1 MVKKAVDSKKTSHKL
16 SFALETEWNFASF
29 FKGDD
34 DPQIEKEKARIEEEG
49 RKFINKW
56 KDRQDYLE
64 EPRILAE
71 ALKEYEQWKRFTGLD
86 GKVGFYFSLRQAL
99 DEANP
104 ELKAK
109 IQKID
114 DFANKILNDIQFFN
128 LRLGKI
134 SQEKQAEFLASQD
147 LVPYKHHLERIFI
160 KAKYQLSE
168 AEEKIMN
175 LKASSAYSAWVQM
188 VSGLLSKEER
198 EVVDED
204 GKRKKKS
211 FEEIMNLT
219 QYGKTSKIRDGAA
232 KVFNQILLDHSDAA
246 EAEMNAII
254 NDKKIDDELRGLPKP
269 ETARHLRDD
278 IDSEVVESM
287 IQAVSS
293 RNDIP
298 RKFYE
303 FKAKLLKLPKL
314 KYNERNLPYGKIDKK
329 YSYEDAVS
337 LTYDVFSK
345 LDSEFAEVLKH
356 LSENGQ
362 IDVYPRKGKGGGAF
376 CAHDLLVSPTYVL
389 LNFAG
394 KFRDV
399 STIAHEFG
407 HAINYELM
415 KEKQNAINFGTTLST
430 AEVASTFMEDFVFEE
445 LMQKSSEEERL
456 ALQIMKLNDDVST
469 IFRQVAFYQFE
480 QELHAK
486 VREKG
491 YLSKEEIGVIFQK
504 HMADYMGSA
513 VEQTKGSENWW
524 IYVSHFRRFFYV
536 YSYASGLLISKSL
549 QAAVK
554 RDHHFIG
561 KVKEFLTAG
570 MSESPKNIFAK
581 MDIGITDKKF
591 WEKGI
596 LEIDGLLNETQKLAK
611 KLGKI

>member
-1 MVKKAVDSKKTSHKL
+1 
-16 SFALETEWNFASF
+16 
-29 FKGDD
+29 
-34 DPQIEKEKARIEEEG
+34 
-49 RKFINKW
+49 
-56 KDRQDYLE
+56 
-64 EPRILAE
+64 
-71 ALKEYEQWKRFTGLD
+71 
-86 GKVGFYFSLRQAL
+86 
-99 DEANP
+99 
-104 ELKAK
+104 
-109 IQKID
+109 
-114 DFANKILNDIQFFN
+114 
-128 LRLGKI
+128 
-134 SQEKQAEFLASQD
+134 
-147 LVPYKHHLERIFI
+147 
-160 KAKYQLSE
+160 
-168 AEEKIMN
+168 
-175 LKASSAYSAWVQM
+175 M

-204 GKRKKKS
+204 GKKKKKS

-219 QYGKTSKIRDGAA
+219 QFGKTVKIRDGAM
-232 KVFNQILLDHSDAA
+232 KVFNQILLDHIDAA

-254 NDKKIDDELRGLPKP
+254 NDKKVDDELRKLPKP

-287 IQAVSS
+287 VKAVSL

-298 RKFYE
+298 RKFYK

-329 YSYEDAVS
+329 YSYEEALG

-345 LDSEFAEVLKH
+345 LDTSFANVLKR

-445 LMQKSSEEERL
+445 LMGESDEEERL
-456 ALQIMKLNDDVST
+456 ALQVMKLNDDVST

-491 YLSKEEIGVIFQK
+491 YLSKEEIGVIFRK
-504 HMADYMGSA
+504 HMVDYMGPA
-513 VEQTKGSENWW
+513 VEETKGCENWW

-554 RDHHFIG
+554 KDHHFIE

-570 MSESPKNIFAK
+570 MSESPKNIFSR
-581 MDIGITDKKF
+581 MGIDITDKKF

-596 LEIDGLLNETQKLAK
+596 LEIEELLSETEKLAK